1 MKFITKNFKTIGII
15 MAALILVA
23 MAMILYS
30 LITVE
35 GSVGISIIFSLIKCI
50 AMVAGLYYCLKGFGK
65 DNAKYF
71 KTFFIMLLAFD
82 AIITILDIYTMITAS
97 AVAKMICPVILN
109 LLTAVCV
116 AVIAFG
122 KDLGLKK
129 SLIFILAGLVFEIV
143 VFVLSITMATGLANI
158 ITCFGNMLIMVIAV
172 MFVLAKYADKEARG
186 RKI

>member
-1 MKFITKNFKTIGII
+1 MKFITKNFKNIGLIL
-15 MAALILVA
+15 AALILIA
-23 MAMILYS
+23 IAMILYS

-35 GSVGISIIFSLIKCI
+35 NSVGLSVIFSIIKCI
-50 AMVAGLYYCLKGFGK
+50 AMIAGLYYSLKGFGK

-71 KTFFIMLLAFD
+71 KTFFITLFAFD
-82 AIITILDIYTMITAS
+82 AIISVIDIYTMFTAGT
-97 AVAKMICPVILN
+97 AAAMICPVILN

-116 AVIAFG
+116 AIIAFG
-122 KDLGLKK
+122 KDLGFKK
-129 SLIFILAGLVFEIV
+129 SIILILAGLVFEIV
-143 VFVLSITMATGLANI
+143 VFVLSIAMATGLANI